1 MTKCPAA
8 LLRHSLLGNCDFPY
22 MTKFLSPPPP
32 CFASY
37 EHSHALLLLL
47 PSSARNYCIFC
58 LQKFV
63 NRLEKITLPFLSNV
77 QARTGQEQIIKVTN
91 HSRVFFFFV
100 LVIAYN
106 RVPDTVKPQ
115 RSKVY
120 GKDFNTLQL

>member
-91 HSRVFFFFV
+91 HSRVFFFCSCHS
-100 LVIAYN
+100 LQPSS
-106 RVPDTVKPQ
+106 RH
-115 RSKVY
+115 SKATE
-120 GKDFNTLQL
+120 KQSLRERF